1 MWQYHTRQ
9 TSSYMQTSQTSLV
22 SQPLGVDNYILGG
35 RVHQK
40 AWAYNSGSVGQDALP
55 GPLHLLVQIVGIPQ
69 KILKWPEKKKP
80 NFYSPPPPPTHT
92 HTYLR
97 RRNTQRIG
105 IWKMLPIRGNHP
117 HHPKH
122 KICPLIPHKNISYPP
137 TPYPLPLCL
146 LYHNIDSSDQWRVQG
161 DSGGSLWTKIISFS
175 WRIFRKT
182 IR

>member
-1 MWQYHTRQ
+1 M
-9 TSSYMQTSQTSLV
+9 LV
-22 SQPLGVDNYILGG
+22 SQGIIIKYLLGG
-35 RVHQK
+35 GGNWRVHQK
-40 AWAYNSGSVGQDALP
+40 ARAYNSGSVGQDSLP
-55 GPLHLLVQIVGIPQ
+55 GPLHLLVQIVAIPP
-69 KILKWPEKKKP
+69 KILKWPEKKEP
-80 NFYSPPPPPTHT
+80 NFYSPLPHT

-122 KICPLIPHKNISYPP
+122 KICPLIPLQKYIRPP
-137 TPYPLPLCL
+137 YALPLPLCV